1 MASHPRMKTIRAF
14 TAWRR
19 LRRDENG
26 AAAVEFALVAT
37 PFLALLFAIIESA
50 IVLFAG
56 QVLETAVV
64 DSARLI
70 MTGQAQAASM
80 SQAQFKE
87 AVCAR
92 ITGMFDCANGIYVDV
107 KSFSSFTTV
116 AINSPVQ
123 NGTFTNNFTYSP
135 GNAGDVVVVRLYYLY
150 PVYVSLLGLNLADVS
165 GGKRLIA
172 ATAAFRNE
180 PF

>member
-1 MASHPRMKTIRAF
+1 
-14 TAWRR
+14 
-19 LRRDENG
+19 
-26 AAAVEFALVAT
+26 
-37 PFLALLFAIIESA
+37 
-50 IVLFAG
+50 
-56 QVLETAVV
+56 
-64 DSARLI
+64 

-80 SQAQFKE
+80 TQAQFKQQ
-87 AVCAR
+87 VCSR
-92 ITGMFDCANGIYVDV
+92 ITGLFDCANGIYVDV
-107 KSFSSFTTV
+107 KSFSSFTAVT
-116 AINSPVQ
+116 ISNPVQ
-123 NGTFTNNFTYSP
+123 NGNFVNNFTYSP